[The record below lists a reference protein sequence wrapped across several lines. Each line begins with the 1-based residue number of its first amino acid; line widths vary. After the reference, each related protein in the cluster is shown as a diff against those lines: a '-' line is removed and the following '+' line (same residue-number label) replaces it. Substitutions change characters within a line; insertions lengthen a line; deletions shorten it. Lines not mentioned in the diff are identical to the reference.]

1 MIEHIFTFS
10 GEGSD
15 IVVGVEG
22 GDIMGMSVGGLEV
35 GGFHRG
41 DSSDG
46 SGFIE
51 DGFVLL
57 ESLGFEEEKFL
68 FDPAA
73 LGEAECVV
81 IVVLHVVGTYH
92 HCSACQFLAIQIS
105 RGV

>member
-15 IVVGVEG
+15 IAIGVEG

-41 DSSDG
+41 DSGDG
-46 SGFIE
+46 GGFIE

-68 FDPAA
+68 FDPTA
-73 LGEAECVV
+73 LGQAERPV
-81 IVVLHVVGTYH
+81 IIVLYIVRPNNSNPLLDFRV
-92 HCSACQFLAIQIS
+92 L
-105 RGV
+105 

>member
-15 IVVGVEG
+15 IAIGVEC

-41 DSSDG
+41 YSCDG
-46 SGFIE
+46 GGFIE
-51 DGFVLL
+51 YGFVLL

-68 FDPAA
+68 FDPAS
-73 LGEAECVV
+73 LGDAERPII
-81 IVVLHVVGTYH
+81 IVLNIVRPNNRNPLLDFRVL
-92 HCSACQFLAIQIS
+92 
-105 RGV
+105 